1 LKREGTLAVVFFTS
15 WCPYCRRFQPVFEEA
30 AKVNGTVWASADV
43 SDDDNELWGVFNLEV
58 VPTLVIFKDGKPVWR
73 KDGVLGRGLSEGVI
87 AEAMGQMKL
96 LRAEN

>member
-1 LKREGTLAVVFFTS
+1 LKREGTLAVVFLAS
-15 WCPYCRRFQPVFEEA
+15 WCSYCRRFQPVFEEA

-43 SDDDNELWGVFNLEV
+43 SDDDNELWDVFNIEI

-73 KDGVLGRGLSEGVI
+73 KDGVRGRRLSEGVI

-96 LRAEN
+96 LGAEN